1 MTVEWVSKS
10 GNYARCRH
18 ANGVEFW
25 AVMAEGGTW
34 QQLFGFGPTAD
45 VVAEYTLATSTA
57 DDLAELGAMFASGP
71 DADWE
76 AERFPDRHD
85 PECFACAVCCL

>member
-1 MTVEWVSKS
+1 MQ
-10 GNYARCRH
+10 YDD
-18 ANGVEFW
+18 
-25 AVMAEGGTW
+25 
-34 QQLFGFGPTAD
+34 FGPAPFEPITAEQEREIAGALA
-45 VVAEYTLATSTA
+45 AEAMYPDEYILP
-57 DDLAELGAMFASGP
+57 MFASGP